1 MNERPGK
8 EAIQHTGA
16 PCASRTP
23 HLSILSPPRHQAAGS
38 AFYPVKLYMNIEG
51 ATVEQKL
58 QHELNLAKIQAEAE
72 AEADVRKHEKKLQAD
87 IKLKEI
93 EVRRQEIAAK
103 HELDMKK
110 LEQLESPCE
119 LTKCSV
125 RCMLVV

>member
-1 MNERPGK
+1 
-8 EAIQHTGA
+8 
-16 PCASRTP
+16 
-23 HLSILSPPRHQAAGS
+23 
-38 AFYPVKLYMNIEG
+38 MNIEG

-93 EVRRQEIAAK
+93 EAGIRRQEIAAK

>member
-1 MNERPGK
+1 
-8 EAIQHTGA
+8 
-16 PCASRTP
+16 
-23 HLSILSPPRHQAAGS
+23 
-38 AFYPVKLYMNIEG
+38 MNIEG

-58 QHELNLAKIQAEAE
+58 QHELNLAEIQAK